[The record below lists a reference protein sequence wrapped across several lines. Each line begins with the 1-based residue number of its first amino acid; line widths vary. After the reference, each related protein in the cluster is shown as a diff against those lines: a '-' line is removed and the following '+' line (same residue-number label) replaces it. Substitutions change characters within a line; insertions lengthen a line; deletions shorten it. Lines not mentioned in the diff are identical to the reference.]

1 MTRLEANREILALLN
16 DHIEKYPDERFSQI
30 LQNIKVNI
38 CYCDDEL
45 MMIQDEFYLE
55 SEKLLERI
63 KKEIK

>member
-38 CYCDDEL
+38 CYRDYAIFLE
-45 MMIQDEFYLE
+45 DEFYLE

-63 KKEIK
+63 KKGIK